1 MRLKADVIQT
11 GSSGN
16 CVILENVIALDM
28 GVPFKK
34 IFPYMKNLQVVLVGH
49 EHSDHFN
56 ESTIRRLAQA
66 RPALKF
72 VGGDFMAEKFLNA
85 GVRARNIKIV
95 EAGKKYPF
103 ELDEIVGDKFG
114 IKLKPCGSFE
124 IEPIELHHDVP
135 CYGFKIWI
143 NGGKAVYIVDTGNLD
158 GISAPDFDL
167 YLVEANH
174 FEWEIDQR
182 ASEKLA
188 AGQFAYEIRAA
199 NNHLSFE
206 QTMNW
211 FEENMSDSKTGE
223 WIPLHRHEDRRDGEE
238 NCQKAS
244 DITG

>member
-1 MRLKADVIQT
+1 MRLQADVIQT

-16 CVILENVIALDM
+16 CVVLENMIALDM
-28 GVPFKK
+28 GVPFYK
-34 IFPYMKNLQVVLVGH
+34 ILPYMRKLQVVLVGH
-49 EHSDHFN
+49 EHSDHFK
-56 ESTIRRLAQA
+56 ESTIRRLAKA
-66 RPALKF
+66 RPGLRFA
-72 VGGDFMAEKFLNA
+72 GGEFMVKRFLNA
-85 GVRARNIKIV
+85 GVQARNIDVV
-95 EAGKKYPF
+95 EAGKKYSY
-103 ELDEIVGDKFG
+103 GA
-114 IKLKPCGSFE
+114 FE

-158 GISAPDFDL
+158 GISAPGFDL

-211 FEENMSDSKTGE
+211 LEENMSEDKTGE